1 MKKIR
6 SVLTLLCAV
15 ILMASCCVSCES
27 ENVKTEGFDINGYTV
42 IRSSRASKDL
52 ISHTVTF
59 KNMIKTTV
67 GTELSVKEDW
77 VPRDETLDESGSEI
91 LVGNTNRTASANA
104 KAKLD
109 ESDDENAFI
118 IEIVG
123 NKIVILGKTDE
134 ITINAAI

>member
-1 MKKIR
+1 
-6 SVLTLLCAV
+6 
-15 ILMASCCVSCES
+15 
-27 ENVKTEGFDINGYTV
+27 
-42 IRSSRASKDL
+42 
-52 ISHTVTF
+52 
-59 KNMIKTTV
+59 MIKTNV
-67 GTELSVKEDW
+67 GAELSVKEDW
-77 VPRDETLDESGSEI
+77 VPRNETLDESGSEI

-134 ITINAAI
+134 ITIHALKYFLINLYLI